1 MKNLIILLAL
11 MLFNYI
17 LAFAQTDQLDSLFTN
32 EGNLAVNIKEVTSD
46 GVKYTYPNEDI
57 ITTIYKN
64 AIYKIRF
71 KSGRVQVFSESSSF
85 NLVTGGEDWEKVT
98 ISQVENEVKGLFKLD
113 QVSTKAK
120 GATIYSN
127 MNKVKNRAYDKLKIQ
142 AALLGGNVVYLTN
155 QNTEGN
161 NAGSIFQSAKTTET
175 NLSGVAYTNRRP
187 KYQEFMDQIGNAR
200 NFKLDRVEE
209 LGNNDTELNT
219 RVMGD
224 KEVVFDKIFDEN
236 GNLYIMAKIS
246 NAGTDTFKVTYFDS
260 SKIVLM
266 WMDRKKVVNYVISAQ
281 N

>member
-1 MKNLIILLAL
+1 
-11 MLFNYI
+11 MLNH
-17 LAFAQTDQLDSLFTN
+17 QPSLRV
-32 EGNLAVNIKEVTSD
+32 E
-46 GVKYTYPNEDI
+46 P
-57 ITTIYKN
+57 
-64 AIYKIRF
+64 IRF
-71 KSGRVQVFSESSSF
+71 KSGRVQIFSESSSF
-85 NLVTGGEDWEKVT
+85 NIVTGGEDWEKVT

-161 NAGSIFQSAKTTET
+161 NTGSMFQSAKTTET

-187 KYQEFMDQIGNAR
+187 KYQEFMNQIGDNR
-200 NFKLDRVEE
+200 NFKLDRINE
-209 LGNNDTELNT
+209 LGNNDTELYTKLITN
-219 RVMGD
+219 
-224 KEVVFDKIFDEN
+224 KQISFDKIFDEN
-236 GNLYIMAKIS
+236 GNLFVLSKIDG
-246 NAGTDTFKVTYFDS
+246 AGTDKFKITYFDS

-266 WMDRKKVVNYVISAQ
+266 WMDRKKVINYVLATS